1 MSCPGDLYV
10 VPGAAPCA
18 GGGGG
23 GGGGVT
29 TLEGLSGA
37 IDLSSQ
43 SGTIIISTEGNTID
57 LTGNGVNTLQGLNT
71 AISLISSDASIN
83 FGISGNDID
92 LTVTPTGVTSIVAGT
107 GVVIDPPSGVGA
119 VTINANLSAGSVV
132 SNTQFVG
139 VPITI
144 TATTLGSAQ
153 SLSSI
158 TIRTTGVSNVVIVG
172 NLIVSNQNTPT
183 YDIFYFVQA
192 YQEGVTTNIGL
203 ICRANLAEYT
213 GYLTC
218 PIAVSANDFPAG
230 NITFTLKAY
239 ASAASALTVQA
250 SQIIPMGN
258 FIKTGG
264 TLTTINLP
272 VVVAP
277 TPVDLYGGGV
287 AINIGSVTGLP
298 LVDPANNPTVS
309 WTLTMSGVGT
319 ANISFAND
327 IYVGIY
333 QNNTTFIGGYNDT
346 GSPVP
351 SFNWGTLIPTG
362 SNYSATFNVPIATY
376 QAGNFN
382 YAAFLSYPYDPPT
395 IIYDITNLQF
405 QLSMTYIA

>member
-23 GGGGVT
+23 GAGVTTLNSLTGGINLTSVSGSLIIAPLGNNIDFTAGGVT
-29 TLEGLSGA
+29 TLNTTSG
-37 IDLSSQ
+37 
-43 SGTIIISTEGNTID
+43 N
-57 LTGNGVNTLQGLNT
+57 VN
-71 AISLISSDASIN
+71 LISSDASVTITP
-83 FGISGNDID
+83 SGTDVD
-92 LTVTPTGVTSIVAGT
+92 LTVLPGGVTSIVAGT
-107 GVVIDPPSGVGA
+107 GVIIDPPSGVGA

-132 SNTQFVG
+132 SNTQAVG
-139 VPITI
+139 IPITI

-158 TIRTTGVSNVVIVG
+158 TIRTTGVSNIVIVG
-172 NLIVSNQNTPT
+172 NLVVSNQNTPT
-183 YDIFYFVQA
+183 YDIYYFVEA
-192 YQEGVTTNIGL
+192 YQAGVTTTIGL
-203 ICRANLAEYT
+203 ICRANLSAFT

-230 NITFTLKAY
+230 NITCTLKAY
-239 ASAASALTVQA
+239 ASVASAITVQA

-258 FIKTGG
+258 LIKTGG

-272 VVVAP
+272 VVAA
-277 TPVDLYGGGV
+277 TGTVDLYGGGV

-319 ANISFAND
+319 ANISFPND

-333 QNNTTFIGGYNDT
+333 QNNTTFIGGYSDIA

-351 SFNWGTLIPTG
+351 SFNWGTLIPSG
-362 SNYSATFNVPIATY
+362 LNYSTTFNVPIATY
-376 QAGNFN
+376 QTGNFN
-382 YAAFLSYPYDPPT
+382 YAAFLSYTYSPPT